1 MNHITLTE
9 EQAQV
14 IVQAHEPVELRD
26 PSGSVL
32 TRVSP
37 LVTTEEI
44 AEIKRRSAQ
53 YKRRFTSE
61 QVAAHF
67 RVLQEAVERDQL
79 TPDQVVQLLR
89 RLQDETPA

>member
-1 MNHITLTE
+1 
-9 EQAQV
+9 
-14 IVQAHEPVELRD
+14 
-26 PSGSVL
+26 
-32 TRVSP
+32 
-37 LVTTEEI
+37 VTTEEI